1 MDFSVT
7 TSLIVTKSRVGCD
20 ERLQRHLQ
28 TLLAARW
35 LWNSQVAYLV
45 QILCCKTKWK
55 RFKLLWSLI
64 VHIGCDITT
73 RRSGK
78 MCTSQLVVS
87 WRLLDFAAWNQMQ
100 RKCCT
105 WNLMI
110 GVVNNRLPVVFQG
123 LLRIGHGEGHLLLF
137 PHDWWLSDDHGPV
150 SWPGGVVHLN
160 HDCPKLWTSHWKKP
174 SWGFNR
180 KCKNIK

>member
-20 ERLQRHLQ
+20 KRLQRHLQ

-55 RFKLLWSLI
+55 CFKLLWSLI

-73 RRSGK
+73 GRSGK

-87 WRLLDFAAWNQMQ
+87 WRLLDFPAWNQMQ

-123 LLRIGHGEGHLLLF
+123 LPRIGHGEGHPYFSLMTGGCQII
-137 PHDWWLSDDHGPV
+137 HGPV
-150 SWPGGVVHLN
+150 SWPGGVIQLN
-160 HDCPKLWTSHWKKP
+160 RDCPKLWTSRWKKT
-174 SWGFNR
+174 FMR
-180 KCKNIK
+180 IQQEVQK